1 MNQNLLF
8 MPPGDV
14 CSDIDL
20 IREDD
25 PLQHANP
32 VPHYRILE
40 HALVGFQIELAT
52 QIIGLCRDANETEK
66 APPSSTPPC
75 LSTTGLRWHR
85 LRTILSKIGLAA
97 ADFSFT

>member
-1 MNQNLLF
+1 

-52 QIIGLCRDANETEK
+52 QIIGLCRDANGAAIINPT
-66 APPSSTPPC
+66 
-75 LSTTGLRWHR
+75 LSEHNWAMMASAEDGFVQDR
-85 LRTILSKIGLAA
+85 IG
-97 ADFSFT
+97 SC

>member
-1 MNQNLLF
+1 

-52 QIIGLCRDANETEK
+52 QIIGLCRDANDRKGAAIINPT
-66 APPSSTPPC
+66 
-75 LSTTGLRWHR
+75 LSEHNWVKMASAEDGFVQDR
-85 LRTILSKIGLAA
+85 IG
-97 ADFSFT
+97 SC